1 MSDEFRHI
9 DEDELR
15 DPAIAR
21 VVAYARGAAQVRAD
35 FADRV
40 LAEIR
45 SGELAAVP
53 APRPVGEPRW
63 RRLALA
69 AGIGALMLG
78 SAWIGRQT
86 APSAPAESIAAAP
99 AAPAIAD
106 GSVVR
111 FVVAAPGAERV
122 ALVGDFNAWNIE
134 ATPLSAAEEDG
145 VWTVTVPLAAGRH
158 EYAFVVDG
166 ERWLPDP
173 NAPPAGTADF
183 GPANSVVTV
192 VGQT

>member
-1 MSDEFRHI
+1 MADDLRT
-9 DEDELR
+9 DDDDLR

-21 VVAYARGAAQVRAD
+21 VVAYARVPAQVRAD

-45 SGELAAVP
+45 AGALATIPVRRAGERRRVS
-53 APRPVGEPRW
+53 
-63 RRLALA
+63 RLALA
-69 AGIGALMLG
+69 AGIAALMLG
-78 SAWIGRQT
+78 SGWIGRQT
-86 APSAPAESIAAAP
+86 APRSPESAAVSPTAP
-99 AAPAIAD
+99 TTAD

-111 FVVAAPGAERV
+111 FVIAAPGASTV
-122 ALVGDFNAWNIE
+122 SLVGDFNAWNVR
-134 ATPLSAAEEDG
+134 ATPLEATEKEG
-145 VWTVTVPLAAGRH
+145 VWTVTVPLPAGRH

-166 ERWLPDP
+166 VRWLPDP

-192 VGQT
+192 TGQT

>member
-1 MSDEFRHI
+1 MADEFRMS

-21 VVAYARGAAQVRAD
+21 VVAYARVPAQVRAD

-45 SGELAAVP
+45 AGALAAI
-53 APRPVGEPRW
+53 PVRRAGER
-63 RRLALA
+63 RRVSRLALA

-78 SAWIGRQT
+78 SAWLGRQT
-86 APSAPAESIAAAP
+86 APGSAGSAATVAAAP
-99 AAPAIAD
+99 SIAD

-111 FVVAAPGAERV
+111 FVIAAPGASTV
-122 ALVGDFNAWNIE
+122 SLVGDFNAWNVR
-134 ATPLSAAEEDG
+134 ATPLEATENEG

-166 ERWLPDP
+166 VRWLPDP

-192 VGQT
+192 TDQT

>member
-45 SGELAAVP
+45 SGDLAAVP
-53 APRPVGEPRW
+53 APRTGSEPRW
-63 RRLALA
+63 RRLAIA
-69 AGIGALMLG
+69 AGVGALMLG

-86 APSAPAESIAAAP
+86 VPSPGEPVAAMP

-134 ATPLSAAEEDG
+134 ATPLRASEEDG
-145 VWTVTVPLAAGRH
+145 VWTVTVPLSAGRH

-192 VGQT
+192 MGQT

>member
-1 MSDEFRHI
+1 MADEIRTS

-21 VVAYARGAAQVRAD
+21 VVAYARVPAQVRAD

-45 SGELAAVP
+45 AGALATVP
-53 APRPVGEPRW
+53 IRRIGEPHRVS
-63 RRLALA
+63 RLALA

-86 APSAPAESIAAAP
+86 APEPSESAATVAP
-99 AAPAIAD
+99 APAIAE

-111 FVVAAPGAERV
+111 FVVSAPGASTV
-122 ALVGDFNAWNIE
+122 ALVGDFNAWNVG
-134 ATPLSAAEEDG
+134 ATPLVATESDG
-145 VWTVTVPLAAGRH
+145 VWTVTVPLPAGRH

-166 ERWLPDP
+166 ARWLPDP
-173 NAPPAGTADF
+173 NAPPSGTSDF
-183 GPANSVVTV
+183 GPANSVITV
-192 VGQT
+192 MGQT

>member
-1 MSDEFRHI
+1 MSDEMRMS
-9 DEDELR
+9 EDDQLL

-21 VVAYARGAAQVRAD
+21 VVAYARVPAQVRAD

-45 SGELAAVP
+45 AGALAAVP
-53 APRPVGEPRW
+53 V
-63 RRLALA
+63 RRSRDRRQARHLALA
-69 AGIGALMLG
+69 AGLAALMVG
-78 SAWIGRQT
+78 SAWIGRVT
-86 APSAPAESIAAAP
+86 APTPGAAPATLA

-111 FVVAAPGAERV
+111 FVIEAPGAATV
-122 ALVGDFNAWNIE
+122 ALVGDFNAWNVG
-134 ATPLSAAEEDG
+134 ATPLEATEHEG
-145 VWTVTVPLAAGRH
+145 IWTVTVPLPAGRH

-166 ERWLPDP
+166 VRWMPDP
-173 NAPPAGTADF
+173 NAPRAGTADF

-192 VGQT
+192 TDQT